1 MGIFVSVSVGFF
13 FTSVITHFNLVL
25 SPSPHFTT
33 DIDLNS
39 IVNNDMDAQSMS
51 KGLVRSVC
59 SNKGTTNVYCGFYY
73 SRATKSLVTGI

>member
-1 MGIFVSVSVGFF
+1 MGIFVSVSVGLF
-13 FTSVITHFNLVL
+13 FTSVISHFNLVL
-25 SPSPHFTT
+25 SSCLHFTT

-39 IVNNDMDAQSMS
+39 IVNNDTDTQSTS
-51 KGLVRSVC
+51 KGLVRGVC